1 MPTVMKVEEEYRAN
15 WKEELERRANPGGS
29 MYKFFSN
36 MWEERADID
45 FEFIAAYK
53 FITEKLNKIEKW
65 EEALEIKQIAD

>member
-1 MPTVMKVEEEYRAN
+1 
-15 WKEELERRANPGGS
+15 